1 MKAETLFAEMAER
14 YHAAPD
20 HPFSHFPEYAVFR
33 HGGSRKWFGVYLPVP
48 VEKLGRAPGRTV
60 PLLNVKCRPEHIG
73 AMRAQ
78 AGILPAYHM
87 SKEHW
92 LSIELEQ
99 ADDALIRQL
108 IDDSFRLTQGKTK
121 IRKQA
126 T

>member
-20 HPFSHFPEYAVFR
+20 HPCSRFPEYAVFR
-33 HGGSRKWFGVYLPVP
+33 HGGSHSWFGVYLPVP
-48 VEKLGRAPGRTV
+48 AEKLGRTPGRTV

-78 AGILPAYHM
+78 TGILPAYHM

-108 IDDSFRLTQGKTK
+108 IDDSFRLTQGKAK

>member
-1 MKAETLFAEMAER
+1 MSEEQWDVGAVG
-14 YHAAPD
+14 AAGRPD
-20 HPFSHFPEYAVFR
+20 GAR
-33 HGGSRKWFGVYLPVP
+33 VYT
-48 VEKLGRAPGRTV
+48 AAD
-60 PLLNVKCRPEHIG
+60 IG

-108 IDDSFRLTQGKTK
+108 IDDSFRLTQGKAK